1 MHNVN
6 IIIIYIPKLNNET
19 WEARKSSQERN
30 CVLKSSFCMGEFNSY
45 QLILHTVI
53 RELQVQLHF
62 INLKGSEVLKL
73 VLAFESQLCVSLHTM
88 TLCWQ
93 LKVGHSVNIYTNKL
107 TDATSQGAHFNSREP
122 VNALLL
128 KGTIRRSLPS

>member
-6 IIIIYIPKLNNET
+6 IIIFYIPKLNNET
-19 WEARKSSQERN
+19 WEARKSSQEIN
-30 CVLKSSFCMGEFNSY
+30 CVLNSSFCMGDSY
-45 QLILHTVI
+45 QLILHTII

-73 VLAFESQLCVSLHTM
+73 VLAIESQLCVSLHTM

-93 LKVGHSVNIYTNKL
+93 LKVGHNVNIYTNKL
-107 TDATSQGAHFNSREP
+107 TDATSQGDYFNS
-122 VNALLL
+122 
-128 KGTIRRSLPS
+128 